1 MLRPVGLF
9 DALYVSAEGQANPN
23 PRNDGL
29 PQSMKKSDSPGLEL
43 REFVELHTIQKPSQI
58 RGQLKTTVKFNDVVF
73 SEEILIFQVYFGLI
87 FYIFFI
93 LTAKRIFSGMCM
105 LDFFSLS
112 KVLQN

>member
-73 SEEILIFQVYFGLI
+73 SEEILIFQARFTLDLYFIYFL
-87 FYIFFI
+87 F
-93 LTAKRIFSGMCM
+93 
-105 LDFFSLS
+105 
-112 KVLQN
+112 